1 MFRYLVKKLS
11 AGVMVLLGVVLL
23 IFALFVLFPSA
34 EEIASGQRADA
45 ATKEAMRKEMG
56 LDQSKTVQLFIY
68 LKDLSP
74 VVISK
79 TFNPEY
85 QGLLVQGQ
93 ANYGFMLKWPY
104 LRKSYQSKKL
114 VSSILGEAFIGS
126 LVLAFFAM
134 GIALFLGIGLG
145 IVSALKPSGFLDRF
159 NLAIATLGISLPS
172 FFLAVIIAWLFGFV
186 LKPYTG
192 LSMTGSLY
200 ELNPATGQNQ
210 LALKHIILPAIALGV
225 RPFSIILQLTRS
237 SLIEVMRQDYI
248 RTAMAKGLSKFEV
261 IRRHALKNALNPV
274 VTAAS
279 GWFASLLAGAFF
291 IEYIFSWKGLGKV
304 CIDALQ
310 QSDLP
315 VVMGAVLLIALI
327 FIVVNVLVDLI
338 YVFLDPRVKLS

>member
-85 QGLLVQGQ
+85 QGLLVQGK

-172 FFLAVIIAWLFGFV
+172 FFLAVIIPKIFFFLYNFLFF
-186 LKPYTG
+186 
-192 LSMTGSLY
+192 
-200 ELNPATGQNQ
+200 
-210 LALKHIILPAIALGV
+210 
-225 RPFSIILQLTRS
+225 
-237 SLIEVMRQDYI
+237 
-248 RTAMAKGLSKFEV
+248 
-261 IRRHALKNALNPV
+261 
-274 VTAAS
+274 
-279 GWFASLLAGAFF
+279 
-291 IEYIFSWKGLGKV
+291 
-304 CIDALQ
+304 
-310 QSDLP
+310 
-315 VVMGAVLLIALI
+315 
-327 FIVVNVLVDLI
+327 
-338 YVFLDPRVKLS
+338 